1 MLERIYFM
9 AFISKQLH
17 ETIARIRHFLSIKK
31 NQHTLITIFSI
42 AYIGSIA
49 IYLVSHQVFF
59 SPDQFFIC
67 AFIFVLFTGQAIQ
80 FLWDWTPMLILILS
94 YEYLRGLIPLVSHHV
109 HFYLMIRFDSFLFH
123 TIPTVW
129 LQNHLFDPNHLHWY
143 DYFSVV
149 IYFMHFT
156 IPLMFGFYFWLKDR
170 QYFKEFVAGIVVLS
184 YLTFFTYFVF
194 PAAPPWMAAQAGL
207 IPPVVHITDIVASHF
222 LHTVSLPTVYAYFG
236 ANLTAAVPSL
246 HAAYPTLTGI
256 FIVRKWPKALPLV
269 ILYLI
274 GIWFAII
281 YLGEHYFF
289 DEVLG
294 IAYGV
299 ISYYAVRISYRYL
312 AKRSAHKKAIAKKA
326 LQPV

>member
-1 MLERIYFM
+1 M
-9 AFISKQLH
+9 
-17 ETIARIRHFLSIKK
+17 ARITKFITETVKRIQRYWSIKK
-31 NQHTLITIFSI
+31 NRNRLITGLSI
-42 AYIGSIA
+42 AYIAIIG

-59 SPDQFFIC
+59 SPDQFFIF
-67 AFIFVLFTGQAIQ
+67 AFIFVLFTGRAVQ
-80 FLWDWTPMLILILS
+80 FLWDWTPMLVLILS

-129 LQNHLFDPNHLHWY
+129 LQNRLFDPYQLHWY

-156 IPLMFGFYFWLKDR
+156 IPLIFGFYFWLQDR
-170 QYFKEFVAGIVVLS
+170 PYFKEFVIGIVILS

-207 IPPVVHITDIVASHF
+207 IPPVTHITDIVASHF

-256 FIVRKWPKALPLV
+256 FIIRKWPKALPLV

-289 DEVLG
+289 DEVVG
-294 IAYGV
+294 ITYGI
-299 ISYYAVRISYRYL
+299 ISYYAARFVSRYF
-312 AKRSAHKKAIAKKA
+312 AKRSARKKAIAEKA